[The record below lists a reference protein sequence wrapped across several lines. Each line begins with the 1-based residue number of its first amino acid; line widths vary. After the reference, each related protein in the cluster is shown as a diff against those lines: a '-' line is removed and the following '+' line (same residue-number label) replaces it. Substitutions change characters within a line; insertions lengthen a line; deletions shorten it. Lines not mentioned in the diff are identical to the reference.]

1 MSATNLL
8 IGNLSDVSTTQ
19 YQPLGLTYVEPPDFG
34 TDRDTGTAGTTRSGT
49 RTWIYVYNGT
59 AGTLAAGT
67 VVSRAAGAST
77 YNVRACPS
85 SSSPNAAVGIV
96 VTAIPTLNYGW
107 VVREGLVEVL
117 ADGTTAITA
126 NAALTIG
133 TDAATPGRAQPVAAV
148 TGASFAVSTELAAV
162 NTAALCMV
170 SCRG

>member
-19 YQPLGLTYVEPPDFG
+19 YQSLGLLYVEPPEFG

-77 YNVRACPS
+77 YNVRACPA
-85 SSSPNAAVGIV
+85 SSSPNAAVGVV

-107 VVREGLVEVL
+107 VVREGLVEVT
-117 ADGTTAITA
+117 ADATTAITA

-133 TDAATPGRAQPVAAV
+133 TGATAGRAQPVAAV
-148 TGASFAVSTELAAV
+148 TGASFAVATEAAAV
-162 NTAALCMV
+162 DVNALCMV

>member
-19 YQPLGLTYVEPPDFG
+19 YHSLGLLYVEPPEFG

-59 AGTLAAGT
+59 GGTLAAGT

-77 YNVRACPS
+77 YNVRACPV
-85 SSSPNAAVGIV
+85 SSSPNLPVGVV

-107 VVREGLVEVL
+107 VVREGLVEVT
-117 ADGTTAITA
+117 ADATTAITA

-133 TDAATPGRAQPVAAV
+133 TGATAGRAQPVAAV
-148 TGASFAVSTELAAV
+148 TGASFAVATEAAAV
-162 NTAALCMV
+162 DTNALCMV

>member
-8 IGNLSDVSTTQ
+8 IGNLSDVGTTQ
-19 YQPLGLTYVEPPDFG
+19 YQPLGLLYTEPAEFG
-34 TDRDTGTAGTTRSGT
+34 DDRDAGASGVTRSGS

-59 AGTLAAGT
+59 GGTLAAGT

-77 YNVRACPS
+77 YNVRACPAS
-85 SSSPNAAVGIV
+85 SNPQAAVGVV

-107 VVREGLVEVL
+107 VVREGLVEVT
-117 ADGTTAITA
+117 ADATTAITA

-133 TDAATPGRAQPVAAV
+133 TGASAGRAQPVAAA
-148 TGASFAVSTELAAV
+148 TGASFAVATELAAV
-162 NTAALCMV
+162 DTNALCMV

>member
-8 IGNLSDVSTTQ
+8 IGNLSDVGTTQ
-19 YQPLGLTYVEPPDFG
+19 YQPLGLLYTEPADFG
-34 TDRDTGTAGTTRSGT
+34 SDRDTGTAGTTRSGS

-77 YNVRACPS
+77 YSVRACPAS
-85 SSSPNAAVGIV
+85 SNPMAAVGVV

-107 VVREGLVEVL
+107 VVREGLVEVT
-117 ADGTTAITA
+117 ADDTTAITA
-126 NAALTIG
+126 NSALTIG
-133 TDAATPGRAQPVAAV
+133 TGGVAGRAQPVAAA
-148 TGASFAVSTELAAV
+148 TGAAFAVATELAAV
-162 NTAALCMV
+162 NVNALCMV